1 MRWEQHAPTQLQPS
15 APIVER
21 LCAPPTR
28 SAASSAAKAFSAPA
42 VCRSIGLSIPSQ
54 PSPTSSRNHR
64 GRKRRSITRQGYM
77 RLICWTGG
85 SGALQ
90 RVRISMV
97 SIATILV
104 VLVALFLVGIKWTID
119 VIRGWPHRIPISRYL
134 EQQRS
139 RPVTANGQPVAL
151 MDEAGSACSALSLA
165 FWSPGTSGPPRI
177 CSATVRARARV
188 PGCVGG
194 SVGGAHHAE
203 GGQPHCQQVTTRPG
217 HSLACTFP
225 LLFHCWLREN
235 PLGVVIPKSRLRG
248 ALRRPS
254 RMGPELA
261 RVLKV
266 MTAYILRMALYW
278 Y

>member
-1 MRWEQHAPTQLQPS
+1 MRWKQHAPTQLQPS

-28 SAASSAAKAFSAPA
+28 SAASSAAKTFSAPA

-119 VIRGWPHRIPISRYL
+119 VIRGWPHKIPISRYL

-139 RPVTANGQPVAL
+139 RPVTANRQPGG
-151 MDEAGSACSALSLA
+151 DS
-165 FWSPGTSGPPRI
+165 F
-177 CSATVRARARV
+177 RA
-188 PGCVGG
+188 
-194 SVGGAHHAE
+194 SV
-203 GGQPHCQQVTTRPG
+203 
-217 HSLACTFP
+217 
-225 LLFHCWLREN
+225 
-235 PLGVVIPKSRLRG
+235 
-248 ALRRPS
+248 
-254 RMGPELA
+254 LA
-261 RVLKV
+261 RWPTLRFLQRDVLPRLLSFHKREHPKPSHADRHPER
-266 MTAYILRMALYW
+266 TKKNP
-278 Y
+278 

>member
-1 MRWEQHAPTQLQPS
+1 MDE
-15 APIVER
+15 
-21 LCAPPTR
+21 C
-28 SAASSAAKAFSAPA
+28 
-42 VCRSIGLSIPSQ
+42 
-54 PSPTSSRNHR
+54 
-64 GRKRRSITRQGYM
+64 RKRVLAI
-77 RLICWTGG
+77 
-85 SGALQ
+85 
-90 RVRISMV
+90 
-97 SIATILV
+97 IAGIV
-104 VLVALFLVGIKWTID
+104 VARHLRTTED
-119 VIRGWPHRIPISRYL
+119 
-134 EQQRS
+134 
-139 RPVTANGQPVAL
+139 
-151 MDEAGSACSALSLA
+151 LS
-165 FWSPGTSGPPRI
+165 T
-177 CSATVRARARV
+177 TVRARGRV

-203 GGQPHCQQVTTRPG
+203 GGQPHCQQMTTRPG

-266 MTAYILRMALYW
+266 MTASILRMALYW